1 MKISIAFLLSAALG
15 AGPALAQSQSF
26 QLSSDA
32 AENIIAGCKNHA
44 QASKQSHHAIAVFDK
59 GGNLLAALR
68 MEGNGPGVMAFSQ
81 AKAKAVANW
90 GFSTAQ
96 MEDAIKGTPGFANEP
111 HIVTVAGGVPVFT
124 ADGRNFIGS
133 VGVSGEAP
141 AVEVACAVAGITAA
155 GLSADRARD

>member
-1 MKISIAFLLSAALG
+1 MKKAIILLLCAALG
-15 AGPALAQSQSF
+15 AGPAHAQTRSF
-26 QLSSDA
+26 QLSPDA

-44 QASKQSHHAIAVFDK
+44 QSSKQSHAIAVFDK
-59 GGNLLAALR
+59 GGNLIAALR
-68 MEGNGPGVMAFSQ
+68 MEGNGPGIMAFSQ

-96 MEDAIKGTPGFANEP
+96 MEEAIKGTPGFANAP
-111 HIVTVAGGVPVFT
+111 HIVTVAGGVPIFT

-141 AVEVACAVAGITAA
+141 AVDAACAVAGIEAA
-155 GLSADRARD
+155 GLSADRVRD